1 MAGEY
6 RDVAFAPLY
15 PAIIR
20 VLSAPWPAF
29 AGLISVV
36 FSNVVFL
43 AALGLLARLGTPYL
57 GRRRAALAA
66 GLLAIYPFASAFGMA
81 YTESLF
87 LLFIVAAFLAA
98 ERRHRAWAG
107 VFLALAVLS
116 RLQGVGLIVPLWIL
130 MLRQDG
136 WRPRA
141 SLGWLLL
148 GPLAA
153 LGFVLYVGTVTGS
166 PTGFLD
172 AQQAW
177 GRSGIGGA
185 APDETIAAKFS
196 PYQAALVLTL
206 LWSAFLLVFRR
217 TDRMRFEYWLV
228 PVVFI
233 AAELSSG
240 SLEAVGRITMLAF
253 PYAWILANRRSLFM
267 RRAWPVIS
275 AGLFTT
281 VAILQFGGLLGAV
294 TPDRRPARL
303 QRGGADRAGPRR
315 AVRPALRGE
324 RRIGPRWL
332 PHADRGARGRR
343 RQHRRHGRPRPRPAP
358 RPATAAGGRHA
369 ARCCRCPTAARAPR
383 CGPGCSPRPSD
394 LVVFADADMAT
405 PPDQLPAAGRGAAPT
420 TTSPSG
426 RGSSPTAAT
435 CGRRSPRFRRL
446 LGQAFHLLASIWV
459 VGQVQDT
466 QCGFKGFTR
475 EAAHDL
481 FAPPADHQHRLRRG
495 AHLPRPPPR
504 LPDRRRP
511 DPLVRTSA
519 ARGCTARPRPGV
531 RVAWDLFRI
540 PLLHRCWVGSCV
552 DRRA

>member
-1 MAGEY
+1 MFASSVSVPGFSSGVLARARLFADEFRVDGGIVAMFVASRLLLVVAAVVAETLIPRNPALIPGDSAPILTSLTSWDGWYYLGIARDGYHANPVAGEY

-29 AGLISVV
+29 AGLIAVV
-36 FSNVVFL
+36 FSNVAFL

-66 GLLAIYPFASAFGMA
+66 GLLAIYPFASVFGMA

-87 LLFIVAAFLAA
+87 LLLIVAAFLAA

-153 LGFVLYVGTVTGS
+153 LGFVLYVGAVTGS

-172 AQQAW
+172 AQRAW

-217 TDRMRFEYWLV
+217 ADRMRFEYWLV

-281 VAILQFGGLLGAV
+281 VAILQFGGY
-294 TPDRRPARL
+294 
-303 QRGGADRAGPRR
+303 
-315 AVRPALRGE
+315 
-324 RRIGPRWL
+324 
-332 PHADRGARGRR
+332 
-343 RQHRRHGRPRPRPAP
+343 
-358 RPATAAGGRHA
+358 
-369 ARCCRCPTAARAPR
+369 
-383 CGPGCSPRPSD
+383 
-394 LVVFADADMAT
+394 
-405 PPDQLPAAGRGAAPT
+405 
-420 TTSPSG
+420 
-426 RGSSPTAAT
+426 
-435 CGRRSPRFRRL
+435 
-446 LGQAFHLLASIWV
+446 WV
-459 VGQVQDT
+459 
-466 QCGFKGFTR
+466 
-475 EAAHDL
+475 
-481 FAPPADHQHRLRRG
+481 P
-495 AHLPRPPPR
+495 
-504 LPDRRRP
+504 
-511 DPLVRTSA
+511 
-519 ARGCTARPRPGV
+519 
-531 RVAWDLFRI
+531 
-540 PLLHRCWVGSCV
+540 
-552 DRRA
+552 